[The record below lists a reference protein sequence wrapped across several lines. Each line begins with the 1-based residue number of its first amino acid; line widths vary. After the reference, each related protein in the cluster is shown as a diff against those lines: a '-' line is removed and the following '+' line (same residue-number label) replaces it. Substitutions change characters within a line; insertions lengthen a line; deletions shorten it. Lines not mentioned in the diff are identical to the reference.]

1 MANLRCGDYG
11 YDCDYI
17 IEGAI
22 QEVVFEYWKHMNNK
36 HEEYKTQRE
45 ISIAANVTEV
55 TVRNR
60 VKGFKLDQ
68 KMKF

>member
-22 QEVVFEYWKHMNNK
+22 QKVISDYWKHMNNEHGIDYPK
-36 HEEYKTQRE
+36 GRIYE
-45 ISIAANVTEV
+45 IIKKKKIHN
-55 TVRNR
+55 
-60 VKGFKLDQ
+60 F
-68 KMKF
+68 